1 MVDAFQI
8 VRANLPFLGSAL
20 LVTIE
25 LNIASIALALAL
37 GTAMGIG
44 RVYGGR
50 WIDRGLG
57 FIIDV
62 VRSIPI
68 LVIMVWVFFG
78 LPLLLGVTDFPA
90 FLAGVLALGIHS
102 GAYIAE
108 IVRGGLGSVRGGQLH
123 AALALGMSRP
133 QAIARIILPQ
143 AAIRMMPPLS
153 TRIVRNI
160 KDFGAGQHDRRAGTV
175 LGGQFARGRDRQ
187 AVPDLHDA
195 DGLLLP
201 GNRRDRA
208 RAGSRVRQGRS
219 TGRGLVRPLGCLA
232 GAGR

>member
-1 MVDAFQI
+1 MFAAFEI
-8 VRANLPFLGSAL
+8 VRRNLPLLGQAL

-25 LNIASIALALAL
+25 LNLASVALALAL
-37 GTAMGIG
+37 GTLMGIG

-50 WIDRGLG
+50 WVDRGLG

-78 LPLLLGVTDFPA
+78 LPLLLGLQNFPA

-108 IVRGGLGSVRGGQLH
+108 IVRGGLASVRAGQMH
-123 AALALGMSRP
+123 AALALGMSWP
-133 QAIARIILPQ
+133 QAIGRIILPQ

-153 TRIVRNI
+153 TRIIRNI
-160 KDFGAGQHDRRAGTV
+160 KDSVLASTIAVQELFWAANLLEGETAKPFPIYTTLMVFYFLAIVALARTLDRVYVKVA
-175 LGGQFARGRDRQ
+175 ARG
-187 AVPDLHDA
+187 AA
-195 DGLLLP
+195 
-201 GNRRDRA
+201 
-208 RAGSRVRQGRS
+208 
-219 TGRGLVRPLGCLA
+219 
-232 GAGR
+232 

>member
-1 MVDAFQI
+1 MFDAFEI
-8 VRANLPFLGSAL
+8 VRRNLPLLGQAL

-25 LNIASIALALAL
+25 LNLASVALALAL
-37 GTAMGIG
+37 GTLMGIG

-50 WIDRGLG
+50 WVDRGLG

-78 LPLLLGVTDFPA
+78 LPLLLGIQNFPA

-108 IVRGGLGSVRGGQLH
+108 IVRGGLASVRAGQMH
-123 AALALGMSRP
+123 AALALGMSWP
-133 QAIARIILPQ
+133 QAIGRIILPQ

-160 KDFGAGQHDRRAGTV
+160 KDSVLASTIAVQELFWAANLLEGETAKPFPIYTTLMIFYFLAIVALARALDRVYVKVA
-175 LGGQFARGRDRQ
+175 ARG
-187 AVPDLHDA
+187 AA
-195 DGLLLP
+195 
-201 GNRRDRA
+201 
-208 RAGSRVRQGRS
+208 
-219 TGRGLVRPLGCLA
+219 
-232 GAGR
+232 

>member
-1 MVDAFQI
+1 MLAAFEI
-8 VRANLPFLGSAL
+8 VRRNLPLLGQAL

-25 LNIASIALALAL
+25 LNLASLALALAL
-37 GTAMGIG
+37 GTLMGIG

-50 WIDRGLG
+50 WVDRGLG
-57 FIIDV
+57 FVIDV

-78 LPLLLGVTDFPA
+78 LPLLLGLQNFPA

-108 IVRGGLGSVRGGQLH
+108 IVRGGLASVRAGQMH
-123 AALALGMSRP
+123 AALALGMSWP
-133 QAIARIILPQ
+133 QAIGRIILPQ

-160 KDFGAGQHDRRAGTV
+160 KDSVLASTIAVQELFWAANLLEGETAKPFPIYTTLMVFYFLAIVALARTLDRVYVKVA
-175 LGGQFARGRDRQ
+175 ARG
-187 AVPDLHDA
+187 AA
-195 DGLLLP
+195 
-201 GNRRDRA
+201 
-208 RAGSRVRQGRS
+208 
-219 TGRGLVRPLGCLA
+219 
-232 GAGR
+232 

>member
-1 MVDAFQI
+1 MLAAFEI
-8 VRANLPFLGSAL
+8 VRRNLPLLGQAL

-25 LNIASIALALAL
+25 LNLASVALALAL
-37 GTAMGIG
+37 GTLMGIG

-50 WIDRGLG
+50 WVDRGLG
-57 FIIDV
+57 FVIDV

-78 LPLLLGVTDFPA
+78 LPLLLGIQNFPA

-108 IVRGGLGSVRGGQLH
+108 IVRGGLASVRAGQMH
-123 AALALGMSRP
+123 AALALGMSWP
-133 QAIARIILPQ
+133 QAIGRIILPQ

-160 KDFGAGQHDRRAGTV
+160 KDSVLASTIAVQELFWAANLLEGETAKPFPIYTTLMVFYFLAIVALARTLDRVYVKVA
-175 LGGQFARGRDRQ
+175 ARG
-187 AVPDLHDA
+187 AA
-195 DGLLLP
+195 
-201 GNRRDRA
+201 
-208 RAGSRVRQGRS
+208 
-219 TGRGLVRPLGCLA
+219 
-232 GAGR
+232 

>member
-1 MVDAFQI
+1 MFDAFEI
-8 VRANLPFLGSAL
+8 VRRNLPLLGQAL

-25 LNIASIALALAL
+25 LNLASVALALAL
-37 GTAMGIG
+37 GTLMGIG

-50 WIDRGLG
+50 WVDRGLG
-57 FIIDV
+57 FVIDV

-78 LPLLLGVTDFPA
+78 LPLLLGIQNFPA

-108 IVRGGLGSVRGGQLH
+108 IVRGGLASVRAGQMH
-123 AALALGMSRP
+123 AALALGMSWP
-133 QAIARIILPQ
+133 QAIGRIILPQ

-160 KDFGAGQHDRRAGTV
+160 KDSVLASTIAVQELFWAANLLEGETAKPFPIYTTLMVFYFLAIVALARALDRVYVKVA
-175 LGGQFARGRDRQ
+175 ARG
-187 AVPDLHDA
+187 A
-195 DGLLLP
+195 
-201 GNRRDRA
+201 
-208 RAGSRVRQGRS
+208 
-219 TGRGLVRPLGCLA
+219 T
-232 GAGR
+232 

>member
-62 VRSIPI
+62 VCSIPI

-160 KDFGAGQHDRRAGTV
+160 KDSV
-175 LGGQFARGRDRQ
+175 LASTI
-187 AVPDLHDA
+187 AVQELFWA
-195 DGLLLP
+195 ANLLEGETAKPFPIYTTLMVFYFLAIVAI
-201 GNRRDRA
+201 A
-208 RAGSRVRQGRS
+208 RALDRVYVKVAV
-219 TGRGLVRPLGCLA
+219 RGA
-232 GAGR
+232 A

>member
-1 MVDAFQI
+1 MLAAFEI
-8 VRANLPFLGSAL
+8 VRRNLPLLGQAL

-25 LNIASIALALAL
+25 LNLASVALALAL
-37 GTAMGIG
+37 GTLMGIG

-50 WIDRGLG
+50 WVDRGLG

-78 LPLLLGVTDFPA
+78 LPLLLGLQNFPA

-108 IVRGGLGSVRGGQLH
+108 IVRGGLASVRAGQMH
-123 AALALGMSRP
+123 AALALGMSWP
-133 QAIARIILPQ
+133 QAIGRIILPQ

-160 KDFGAGQHDRRAGTV
+160 KDSVLASTIAVQELFWAANLLEGETAKPFPIYTTLMIFYFLAIVALARALDRVYVKVA
-175 LGGQFARGRDRQ
+175 ARG
-187 AVPDLHDA
+187 AA
-195 DGLLLP
+195 
-201 GNRRDRA
+201 
-208 RAGSRVRQGRS
+208 
-219 TGRGLVRPLGCLA
+219 
-232 GAGR
+232 